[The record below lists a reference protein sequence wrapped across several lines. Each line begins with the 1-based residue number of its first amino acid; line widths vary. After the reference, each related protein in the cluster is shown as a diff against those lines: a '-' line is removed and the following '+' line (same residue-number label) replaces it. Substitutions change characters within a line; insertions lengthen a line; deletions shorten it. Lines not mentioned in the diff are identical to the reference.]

1 MQSNPKTGEKGDN
14 QKEIDKR
21 CKEGLDFLKVFANN
35 KIVDDYPMLIN
46 VKATLRE
53 YSKEGINWMA

>member
-21 CKEGLDFLKVFANN
+21 CKDFLKVFANN

-53 YSKEGINWMA
+53 Y

>member
-1 MQSNPKTGEKGDN
+1 
-14 QKEIDKR
+14 
-21 CKEGLDFLKVFANN
+21 LDFLKVFANN

-53 YSKEGINWMA
+53 YQKEGINWMA